1 MKQNTGNIR
10 SQSGI
15 GLLGILLVLTAFG
28 ILGGVALKAL
38 PSYIEFYTIQS
49 TVKRIANDPLLQS
62 DAQRREA
69 FDHQMHVE
77 MINDIKGRDL
87 VIGSG
92 GVAVQYQKKIPLTD
106 TIGLVI
112 DFNATSEE

>member
-1 MKQNTGNIR
+1 MKKNACNIR
-10 SQSGI
+10 SQAGV
-15 GLLGILLVLTAFG
+15 GLLGILLILTAFG

-49 TVKRIANDPLLQS
+49 TVKRIANDQLLQS

-77 MINDIKGRDL
+77 MIKDIKGRDL
-87 VIGSG
+87 QISG
-92 GVAVQYQKKIPLTD
+92 GAVAVQYQKKIQLTD
-106 TIGLVI
+106 TMSLVI